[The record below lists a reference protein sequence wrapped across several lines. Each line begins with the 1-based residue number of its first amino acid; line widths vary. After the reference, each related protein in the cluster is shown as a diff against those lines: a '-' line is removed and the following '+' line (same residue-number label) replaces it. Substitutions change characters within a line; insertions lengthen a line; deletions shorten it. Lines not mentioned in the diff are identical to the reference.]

1 MGIVAAF
8 IFFVLNIAMPA
19 ALFAFTAITA
29 ILAMMP
35 YCLPVVM
42 IMAAKANYFQ
52 HCCHNHP
59 VALTNCHFFAVG
71 M

>member
-8 IFFVLNIAMPA
+8 IFFVLSIAMPA
-19 ALFAFTAITA
+19 VLFAFTAITV

-52 HCCHNHP
+52 HCCHNLP
-59 VALTNCHFFAVG
+59 LALTNCHFFAVG

>member
-1 MGIVAAF
+1 
-8 IFFVLNIAMPA
+8 MPA
-19 ALFAFTAITA
+19 DLIVFTAITA

-52 HCCHNHP
+52 HCCHNLP
-59 VALTNCHFFAVG
+59 VALINCHFFAVG

>member
-8 IFFVLNIAMPA
+8 IFFVLSIAMPA
-19 ALFAFTAITA
+19 ALLVFTAVTA

-52 HCCHNHP
+52 HCCHNLFL
-59 VALTNCHFFAVG
+59 ALTNCHFFAVG

>member
-8 IFFVLNIAMPA
+8 IFFVLFIAMSVALIVFA
-19 ALFAFTAITA
+19 AVTA

-42 IMAAKANYFQ
+42 IMAVKANYFQ
-52 HCCHNHP
+52 HCCHNLP

>member
-8 IFFVLNIAMPA
+8 IFFVLSIAMPA
-19 ALFAFTAITA
+19 ALLVFTAVIG

-42 IMAAKANYFQ
+42 IMAVKANYFQ
-52 HCCHNHP
+52 NCCHYRP

>member
-8 IFFVLNIAMPA
+8 IFFVLTIAMPV
-19 ALFAFTAITA
+19 ALIAFTAVTA

-42 IMAAKANYFQ
+42 IMAVKANYFQ
-52 HCCHNHP
+52 HCCHYCP

>member
-8 IFFVLNIAMPA
+8 IFFVLSIVMPA

-35 YCLPVVM
+35 YRLPVVM

-52 HCCHNHP
+52 HCCHNLP